1 MLLTPRPDSKASP
14 KIAHMP
20 LRGRTRRIDSYKA
33 KRQPRSKKRVTKHHP
48 QPSHKERT
56 NSRETEVQATT
67 AKQNN
72 SPGARNGQRRP
83 VRCAPEAR
91 DQQRNTAPQAR
102 GTSNETPPL
111 AQPQRRNRR
120 LRNKRAQKGGWPVPK
135 NRPFVTP
142 RRTRVPPRGE
152 TPINRGRARV
162 IEESANVSCEAARFR
177 RRLRLQEQSRGS
189 RRQPRWSPCRP

>member
-33 KRQPRSKKRVTKHHP
+33 KRQPRSKKRVMKHHP

-83 VRCAPEAR
+83 VRCAPGAR
-91 DQQRNTAPQAR
+91 DQQRNTAPGAAAEEEPTTEEQKS
-102 GTSNETPPL
+102 TK
-111 AQPQRRNRR
+111 RRMAGSKEPTICHTQENPS
-120 LRNKRAQKGGWPVPK
+120 AAKG
-135 NRPFVTP
+135 RDTY
-142 RRTRVPPRGE
+142 
-152 TPINRGRARV
+152 
-162 IEESANVSCEAARFR
+162 
-177 RRLRLQEQSRGS
+177 QSGAGS
-189 RRQPRWSPCRP
+189 GY